1 MTRKHERPQIGGSEA
16 AADETSVQ
24 SHSTPSAR
32 LEPAPI
38 QPLAFRKRTA
48 ARLLDISERTL
59 ERLLAAGKFPRPDA
73 HAGRCPLWTRSTL
86 ERWLAQ
92 GGGRI

>member
-16 AADETSVQ
+16 AAGETSVRN
-24 SHSTPSAR
+24 HSTPSAR

-48 ARLLDISERTL
+48 ARSLDISERTL

-73 HAGRCPLWTRSTL
+73 YAGRCPLWTRETL
-86 ERWLAQ
+86 VGWIAN
-92 GGGRI
+92 GGSR